1 MFARYLARLWHKFKD
16 SVLRTYKSN
25 YPKNKFM
32 ASNDLPTWIIST
44 LKLQPTVVH
53 LCLTYLIPVFE
64 ENNFHSQNRVRY
76 VHTGQLKCTWNC
88 KCSRQCLNRFRYIWL
103 AILSYH
109 GNLKPVSDTVN
120 PRAKCHFTWCL
131 PPLIR
136 LSMVSYPDLSRST
149 GWAVFFLSW
158 RSFTVPLFTRIKVT
172 VCVLGMSAERAYSSA
187 HSSLGKFRKS
197 PQKKLLERVTRM
209 IWTEKKQ
216 VYNQT
221 QTSGYIFGL
230 HGEKIIQI
238 VDSFTLQH
246 FVNQKHFFQW
256 VENEGHDIK
265 RSGLERK
272 NIVTSGQILSVVIVI
287 WLPFFF
293 GKALTRASDQ
303 VEGCVSNVRWGF
315 CQ

>member
-1 MFARYLARLWHKFKD
+1 MNNLKKMNQFCSQDTLPDFGTNLRILSWKPTNQATRKINLWHLMTYQPELSLRWNCNPRLFI
-16 SVLRTYKSN
+16 SVL
-25 YPKNKFM
+25 
-32 ASNDLPTWIIST
+32 
-44 LKLQPTVVH
+44 
-53 LCLTYLIPVFE
+53 LTYLIPVFE

-76 VHTGQLKCTWNC
+76 VHTGQLKCTWNF
-88 KCSRQCLNRFRYIWL
+88 KCSRQCLNRSRYIWL

-172 VCVLGMSAERAYSSA
+172 VCVLGMSAERAHSSA

-230 HGEKIIQI
+230 HREEK
-238 VDSFTLQH
+238 
-246 FVNQKHFFQW
+246 
-256 VENEGHDIK
+256 
-265 RSGLERK
+265 
-272 NIVTSGQILSVVIVI
+272 
-287 WLPFFF
+287 
-293 GKALTRASDQ
+293 
-303 VEGCVSNVRWGF
+303 
-315 CQ
+315 